1 MVFKIIPQMPTKY
14 ALKTGDAGSLP
25 YGIQKCFIIPLDSID
40 TFGCPI
46 SACWLPPHHNLYVF
60 ILPPDPAIL
69 LCRRHRREHGTKYC
83 ANKCLNGFELII

>member
-1 MVFKIIPQMPTKY
+1 MPTKY

-25 YGIQKCFIIPLDSID
+25 YGIQKYLVMYPRFHRDIWMSYQCLLAS
-40 TFGCPI
+40 
-46 SACWLPPHHNLYVF
+46 PHHNLYVF

>member
-1 MVFKIIPQMPTKY
+1 MRLRLEMPVPCLMEFKN
-14 ALKTGDAGSLP
+14 ASL
-25 YGIQKCFIIPLDSID
+25 CTLDSIE

-83 ANKCLNGFELII
+83 ATKCLNGFELIIYKQFTILF